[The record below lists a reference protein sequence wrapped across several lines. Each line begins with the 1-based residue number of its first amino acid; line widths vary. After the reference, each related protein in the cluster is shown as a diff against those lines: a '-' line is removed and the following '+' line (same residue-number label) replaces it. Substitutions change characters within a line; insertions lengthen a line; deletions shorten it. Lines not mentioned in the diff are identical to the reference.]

1 VSPRIAALIV
11 ISAVACGA
19 AGFTVLQD
27 GRPAAAQPAAA
38 PPPAVTVSAPL
49 QANVADWQAFTG
61 QFAAVDTVE
70 IRARVSGYLT
80 AIHFTDGQVVHKGDK
95 LFTIDPRPYEIALQ
109 QANAQYQ
116 TAYAQIDLATREYS
130 RASVLHQRDYS
141 SGETVDQ
148 RQQQLRAAQAAVEQA
163 RAAIDAAKLDLEF
176 SQITAPVTGRIG
188 AHQVSVGSLVSG
200 STGTGSALL
209 ATIVTL
215 DPIHLDFDMSE
226 SDYLSFLRAA
236 GRPSGT
242 GPEAIHNVLVDAKL
256 ADETDWSRH
265 GVLDFL
271 DNQLDRG
278 SGTIRARA
286 TFANADGFLTP
297 GSFGQLRLAAGGTR
311 VALLVPDAAITT
323 DQSRKLVMT
332 VAPDGTVVSKVV
344 QPGAIADGLRVISSG
359 LVPGDQ
365 VIINGLLRAR
375 PGTKVTPQISQIAAP
390 AQS

>member
-1 VSPRIAALIV
+1 MSPRITALIV
-11 ISAVACGA
+11 IFGA
-19 AGFTVLQD
+19 ACAAGAFALSRY
-27 GRPAAAQPAAA
+27 GEPAAAQPAPA
-38 PPPAVTVSAPL
+38 PAPAVTVSAPL
-49 QANVADWQAFTG
+49 QADVADWQAFTG

-80 AIHFTDGQVVHKGDK
+80 AIHFTDGQIVRKGDP

-130 RASVLHQRDYS
+130 RASVLHQRDYT

-163 RAAIDAAKLDLEF
+163 KAAIDAAKLDLEF

-188 AHQVSVGSLVSG
+188 AHQVSVGSLISG
-200 STGTGSALL
+200 STGTASALL

-236 GRPSGT
+236 GRPAGT
-242 GPEAIHNVLVDAKL
+242 GPGAIHNVQVDAKL
-256 ADETDWSRH
+256 ADETDWTRH

-286 TFANADGFLTP
+286 TFANADNFLTP

-311 VALLVPDAAITT
+311 SALLVPDSAITT

-332 VAPDGTVVSKVV
+332 VAADGTVVPKVV
-344 QPGAIADGLRVISSG
+344 HPGQIADGLRVITDG
-359 LVPGDQ
+359 LVAGDQ
-365 VIINGLLRAR
+365 VITNGLLRAR
-375 PGTKVTPQISQIAAP
+375 PGAKVTPQLSQIVAP
-390 AQS
+390 ARS

>member
-1 VSPRIAALIV
+1 V